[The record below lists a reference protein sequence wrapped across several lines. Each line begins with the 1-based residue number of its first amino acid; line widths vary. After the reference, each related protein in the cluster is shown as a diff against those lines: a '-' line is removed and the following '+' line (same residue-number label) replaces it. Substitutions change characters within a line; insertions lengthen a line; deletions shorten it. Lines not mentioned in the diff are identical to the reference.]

1 MTIAWYGHLK
11 LSKLPTF
18 SSLSLIWIIL
28 LSWGV
33 AFFEYCF
40 QIPANRYGFVENGGA
55 FNMAAKSLARSYHTS
70 CIYSIYTASF

>member
-1 MTIAWYGHLK
+1 MKPHYTIILLILSNIFMTIAWYGHLK

-33 AFFEYCF
+33 AFLSIVFKF
-40 QIPANRYGFVENGGA
+40 LQTDMALWKMVARLIYG
-55 FNMAAKSLARSYHTS
+55 S
-70 CIYSIYTASF
+70 